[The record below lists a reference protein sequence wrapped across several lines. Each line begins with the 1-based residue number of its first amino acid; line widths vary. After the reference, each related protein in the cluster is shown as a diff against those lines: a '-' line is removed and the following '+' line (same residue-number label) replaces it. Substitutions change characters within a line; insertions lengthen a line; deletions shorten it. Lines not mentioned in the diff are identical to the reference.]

1 MNDAASDDSDSGG
14 ESPAEG
20 IIDKGPVSPES
31 DSTDN
36 ESRSPWEC
44 DGTTRKWKDLKRL
57 YKAEGKD
64 EPPLLNG
71 VETISMCLLYR
82 NPGIKDFYEA
92 MGMMGLSGMEQ
103 PKGIVPDTV
112 KCPPLY
118 PPIWANE
125 DYGRDH
131 RLP

>member
-20 IIDKGPVSPES
+20 IIDKGPMSPES

-44 DGTTRKWKDLKRL
+44 DGTTRKWKDLKRV

-64 EPPLLNG
+64 WLTPTKDQRLLVNRN
-71 VETISMCLLYR
+71 ISRIWIGPCARLHFGPFATAPTLAFLL
-82 NPGIKDFYEA
+82 GS
-92 MGMMGLSGMEQ
+92 GLAFVQGSGLVSSFCA
-103 PKGIVPDTV
+103 G
-112 KCPPLY
+112 L
-118 PPIWANE
+118 
-125 DYGRDH
+125 
-131 RLP
+131 L

>member
-1 MNDAASDDSDSGG
+1 MVMDLLLPFHASLLC
-14 ESPAEG
+14 PN
-20 IIDKGPVSPES
+20 PVMRM
-31 DSTDN
+31 T
-36 ESRSPWEC
+36 
-44 DGTTRKWKDLKRL
+44 K
-57 YKAEGKD
+57 

-125 DYGRDH
+125 TMEEITDCHDPPVVGQQVLHLKYRIC
-131 RLP
+131 LV

>member
-20 IIDKGPVSPES
+20 IIDKGPMSPES

-44 DGTTRKWKDLKRL
+44 DGTTRKWKDLKRV

-64 EPPLLNG
+64 WPPVWDGNGPSSAFPRLPPMPQSGDEDDQGTTPAKRGRDYLN
-71 VETISMCLLYR
+71 V
-82 NPGIKDFYEA
+82 
-92 MGMMGLSGMEQ
+92 
-103 PKGIVPDTV
+103 
-112 KCPPLY
+112 
-118 PPIWANE
+118 PPI
-125 DYGRDH
+125 
-131 RLP
+131 